1 MADETTQDGEAPKT
15 EKGTG
20 DGVGGADTA
29 GSGNILAGVQP
40 DAETDDHKDE
50 RRDD

>member
-1 MADETTQDGEAPKT
+1 MADQATQDGTA

-20 DGVGGADTA
+20 DGVGGADSS

-40 DAETDDHKDE
+40 DAESDDQEDE
-50 RRDD
+50 RREE

>member
-1 MADETTQDGEAPKT
+1 MADQTTKDGEKP
-15 EKGTG
+15 KGTG

-40 DAETDDHKDE
+40 DAETDDQEDE
-50 RRDD
+50 RREE